1 MGFLITVSIVLVVI
15 VTSMHLAMV
24 KLLIGLEQRIGYVTA
39 SHVSAAVLIAI
50 VTHLL
55 EISVFAVGIALLAFV
70 GNYGQLSGQFASGFT
85 EYFYYSA
92 VTYTTLGFGDITP
105 DGPLRILTAIESLT
119 GLVMSAW
126 TASVIFWGMQRI
138 GDTSNRGK
146 KEESKQ

>member
-1 MGFLITVSIVLVVI
+1 MITNMSFLIFISILLVII
-15 VTSMHLAMV
+15 VTSMHLVMV
-24 KLLIGLEQRIGYVTA
+24 KVLIRLERRMGYITA

-50 VTHLL
+50 GMHLL
-55 EISVFAVGIALLAFV
+55 EIMVFAVGIALLANV
-70 GNYGQLSGQFASGFT
+70 GNYGQLSGQFGAGFT

-105 DGPLRILTAIESLT
+105 EGSLRILTAIESLT

-138 GDTSNRGK
+138 GDTSKRG
-146 KEESKQ
+146 

>member
-1 MGFLITVSIVLVVI
+1 M
-15 VTSMHLAMV
+15 
-24 KLLIGLEQRIGYVTA
+24 GYVTA

-50 VTHLL
+50 GAHLL
-55 EISVFAVGIALLAFV
+55 EITVFAAGIAGLSLT
-70 GNYGQLSGQFASGFT
+70 GNHGQLAGQLRPGFT

-138 GDTSNRGK
+138 GDTSNRDN
-146 KEESKQ
+146 EESKQ